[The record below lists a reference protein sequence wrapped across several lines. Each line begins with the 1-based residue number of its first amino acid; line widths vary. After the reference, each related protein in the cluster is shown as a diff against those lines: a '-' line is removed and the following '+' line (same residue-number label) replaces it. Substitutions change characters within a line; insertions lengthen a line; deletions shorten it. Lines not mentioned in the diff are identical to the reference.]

1 MAHIPD
7 ASLTCLDLWCKGGS
21 SYEEKGEEG
30 LAHFLEHMIFKGS
43 RKLKAG
49 EFDKKI
55 EAIGGSSNAATGLD
69 DVHYYV
75 LIPPQKL
82 ITAIDLLLNLV
93 LSPSLVKEQFSLE
106 REVVLEEIAQYQDQ
120 PEEQIFQ
127 TVLENCWSSHPYGR
141 SILGFE
147 GSLISSEPSDM
158 RLFHLRQYQPE
169 NISLSIAG
177 FIPDKIQLF
186 LENSE
191 LSKITKFSPRKI
203 NSKPQLDFKKGRKEI
218 EIERLESGRIM
229 MTWPLPPASDQLM
242 IMGADLSTTILSEGR
257 TSRLV
262 NHLRENLKIV
272 ESIDME
278 ITSLEQG
285 GLIILEVCC
294 LVENLDVVEKEIN
307 RILKELLN
315 TPPSQKEINKARNI
329 VTNSLCYALEIPSQ
343 IAGMNG
349 SQSLWGRNQSL
360 LKPLEYIE
368 SWGILDIHEKFF
380 KVLQPENSFTLIAKP
395 KPS

>member
-55 EAIGGSSNAATGLD
+55 ESIGGSSNAATGLD
-69 DVHYYV
+69 DAHYYV
-75 LIPPQKL
+75 LIPSQKL

-93 LSPSLVKEQFSLE
+93 LSPSLEKEQFSLE

-127 TVLENCWSSHPYGR
+127 TVLENCWPSHPYGR

-191 LSKITKFSPRKI
+191 LSKNKKFSTHKK
-203 NSKPQLDFKKGRKEI
+203 NSKTQLAFKKGRKEI

-294 LVENLDVVEKEIN
+294 LVENLDVVEKEVN

-315 TPPSQKEINKARNI
+315 TPPSQKEIKKAKHI

>member
-7 ASLTCLDLWCKGGS
+7 ASLTCLDLWCKAGS

-127 TVLENCWSSHPYGR
+127 TVLENCWPSHPYGR

-191 LSKITKFSPRKI
+191 LSKIKKFSPHKI
-203 NSKPQLDFKKGRKEI
+203 NSKRQLEFKKGRKEI

-315 TPPSQKEINKARNI
+315 TPPSQKEIQKARHI

-343 IAGMNG
+343 IACMNG

-368 SWGILDIHEKFF
+368 SWGILDIHENFF